1 MSCSSACLSGV
12 LWLPIHSFS
21 SRTIACISH
30 PFSDVV
36 LPLSEESDYIINM
49 DVGPQAVCSPDLGP
63 HPLRDYHR
71 SPPPPTRSPGC
82 GVCTPT
88 SLRRRA
94 GSTSSSAIGLA
105 RRAPPAGSAA
115 GTPPR
120 PLGNFCR
127 HPRPAPPP
135 GPPTQTP
142 EGHPDRQPPPL
153 RKLISRKDERFE
165 EGRPGRPPPLGGAGG
180 APALI
185 GRPRRVSRAHWP
197 ARPPLGAPGPP
208 PP

>member
-1 MSCSSACLSGV
+1 MNALGTAGHSLCPVPLPVYPVFSGCPFTASAAVPL
-12 LWLPIHSFS
+12 L
-21 SRTIACISH
+21 AISH

-49 DVGPQAVCSPDLGP
+49 DVPWVWGLHPD
-63 HPLRDYHR
+63 
-71 SPPPPTRSPGC
+71 
-82 GVCTPT
+82 
-88 SLRRRA
+88 LRRRA

-105 RRAPPAGSAA
+105 PRAPPAGSAA

-120 PLGNFCR
+120 PLGNFCG

-142 EGHPDRQPPPL
+142 EGHPGRQPPPL

-165 EGRPGRPPPLGGAGG
+165 EGRPGLPPPLGGAGG

-197 ARPPLGAPGPP
+197 ARPPLRAPGPP